1 MKVIL
6 LQDVQG
12 TGKKGEIKEV
22 KDGYARN
29 CLIKKGL
36 AQEATN
42 ANLNLLQG
50 QKDSAQH
57 KIDVEIANAKDT
69 ASKLDGKT
77 VVVTAKAGQNDRLFG
92 TVTSKEVSA
101 SIKKTLGLD
110 VDKKKINIAM
120 KIEGFGDFSAEAR
133 LYAGVIAKFTVSVK
147 PEQT

>member
-12 TGKKGEIKEV
+12 TGKKGEVKEV

-57 KIDVEIANAKDT
+57 KKDVEVATARDIAG
-69 ASKLDGKT
+69 KLEGKT

-92 TVTSKEVSA
+92 TVTSKEISA
-101 SIKKTLGLD
+101 AIKKSLGLD
-110 VDKKKINIAM
+110 VDKKKISIAM
-120 KIEGFGDFSAEAR
+120 KIEGFGEFSAEAR
-133 LYAGVIAKFTVSVK
+133 LYAGVSAKFTVSVK
-147 PEQT
+147 PEG

>member
-29 CLIKKGL
+29 CLIKKGW

-57 KIDVEIANAKDT
+57 KIDVEIANAKDI

-101 SIKKTLGLD
+101 SIKKSLGLD
-110 VDKKKINIAM
+110 VDKKKINLGM

-133 LYAGVIAKFTVSVK
+133 LYAGIIAKFTVKVQ
-147 PEQT
+147 PEQ